1 MARIGIKLA
10 DGSFYP
16 ILEDETRQKKR
27 LVLTAARDGQ
37 TSAQIDLLRQDEQT
51 HQYVGCLVL
60 EDLPAEGVTE
70 LELVVS
76 LDDDR
81 NVEARISDAAGA
93 QYQSL
98 AVNLDTLTSAES
110 FSLPDED
117 EDESFGDI
125 AGVNSLEEIGL
136 PDFDEAIDDAI
147 DDAVG
152 ETGEPAVVSSDEPFA
167 DAPFAAEAFSD
178 EPFTDEPLSDE
189 PLDYGIG
196 DVPAGED
203 DEEDLQEDGEL
214 EPAPRPFSSLI
225 LAAILLLGVS
235 AAFVGA
241 FLIFRWLQ
249 TDPLPELRAAAIIPF
264 MVWPRRRSRRGA

>member
-27 LVLTAARDGQ
+27 VVLTAARDGQ
-37 TSAQIDLLRQDEQT
+37 TSAQIDLLRQDGQAQ
-51 HQYVGCLVL
+51 QYVGCLVL
-60 EDLPAEGVTE
+60 EDLPAQGTTE

-76 LDDDR
+76 LDDEG
-81 NVEARISDAAGA
+81 NVEARISDTAGA

-117 EDESFGDI
+117 DESFGDI
-125 AGVNSLEEIGL
+125 GGVNSLEEIGL
-136 PDFDEAIDDAI
+136 PDFDEAIDEAI
-147 DDAVG
+147 DDAI
-152 ETGEPAVVSSDEPFA
+152 EEDGEPAPAFYDEPFA
-167 DAPFAAEAFSD
+167 DEPVSGASLSD
-178 EPFTDEPLSDE
+178 EPFSDE
-189 PLDYGIG
+189 PLDYGVG
-196 DVPAGED
+196 DVPAGAEGD
-203 DEEDLQEDGEL
+203 LDLDEEGEP
-214 EPAPRPFSSLI
+214 EPAPRPFSLLI

-235 AAFVGA
+235 VAFVGA

-249 TDPLPELRAAAIIPF
+249 TDPLPELRAAAFIPF
-264 MVWPRRRSRRGA
+264 MVRPRRFSRRGS